1 MKGIKDIKTEI
12 KNIKKLQIKT
22 MENDFDKLIS
32 DLNFEKIL
40 IMGKSKKIEAKLE
53 KLKIWK
59 RVIDTIKK

>member
-22 MENDFDKLIS
+22 IENDFDKLIS

-40 IMGKSKKIEAKLE
+40 IMGKSKK
-53 KLKIWK
+53 
-59 RVIDTIKK
+59 